1 MSLRLFLISLIA
13 ALLAAS
19 LVLGGMVASFN
30 ASRSVQTE
38 MRSAIVVAQQMIRAN
53 LANLD
58 WSQDPRRELEGLIS
72 SFKGN
77 RHVRVSLIGD
87 GAAVAE
93 PAIEQPPLGKVPVW
107 FVRLLGVTNAAVQ
120 IPIVVHGENFGTV
133 LIESDPHNEILEI
146 WDEFG
151 DGLLVLALFF
161 VPTVL
166 LVYFFVGR
174 ALRPLDRLAVGLSR
188 IGRGDYSAR
197 LDGKLP
203 PELSKLRDSFNRMA
217 GQLAEMAGE
226 NQRLNEQLLTLQEE
240 ERNEIAHD
248 LHDEIG
254 PFLFA
259 INVDAANIT
268 RNIDEGRIGP
278 VRELVQSI
286 VEAVGHMQRQV
297 RSMLRLLRPIGLAE
311 FGLDEAIGN
320 LVEFWRRRYPDI
332 AYEIAISPDSESFGD
347 LIDPVIYRVVQES
360 LSNAVRHSRPT
371 RIRIGIER
379 QQAEDSG
386 ETVVVTVA
394 DNGQGMVE
402 PAGTG
407 PAGTGVAG
415 TGYGLLG
422 MSERVTAMGGNLTIS
437 SRLGEGTAVI
447 ARLPYS
453 AARSGSAA
461 RPGEEHPLRRAAGS

>member
-38 MRSAIVVAQQMIRAN
+38 MRSALAVGQQMIEAN
-53 LANLD
+53 LAGLD
-58 WSQDPRRELEGLIS
+58 RSLDPKQDLEELIA

-77 RHVRVSLIGD
+77 RHLRVSLVGD
-87 GAAVAE
+87 GAAVTTPTVE
-93 PAIEQPPLGKVPVW
+93 EPPLGQVPSW
-107 FVRLLGVTNAAVQ
+107 FVRLLGVPSATVR
-120 IPIVVHGENFGTV
+120 IPVVVNGRNFGTV
-133 LIESDPHNEILEI
+133 LMESDPHNEILEI

-151 DGLLVLALFF
+151 DGLMVLALFF

-174 ALRPLDRLAVGLSR
+174 ALRPLDRLAIGLSR

-203 PELSKLRDSFNRMA
+203 PELSRLRDSFNRMA

-268 RNIDEGRIGP
+268 RNIDEGRMGP
-278 VRELVQSI
+278 VKELVQSI

-332 AYEIAISPDSESFGD
+332 AYEIEISPDSESFGD
-347 LIDPVIYRVVQES
+347 LIDPIIYRVVQES

-371 RIRIGIER
+371 RIRVGVESR
-379 QQAEDSG
+379 QADDGG

-394 DNGQGMVE
+394 DNGQGM
-402 PAGTG
+402 PKPGGPGPTGTG
-407 PAGTGVAG
+407 PAG

-422 MSERVTAMGGNLTIS
+422 MSERVTAIGGNLTIS

-453 AARSGSAA
+453 AVH
-461 RPGEEHPLRRAAGS
+461 PGEEHPLRRVAGS